1 MDVNMNEAR
10 LVGIE
15 RVAAAAEIAEPLRVA
30 QNNLLSE
37 LPGAVFAILTLAWI
51 VGSFVALF

>member
-15 RVAAAAEIAEPLRVA
+15 RVAAPAEIAEPLRVA